1 MNTLNDSFYIKE
13 NGIESIKN
21 YNYKY
26 NLTWTSNNTQ
36 LTPQQL
42 FLDATYSLS
51 DLVKAIKIRHLDADT
66 NGSFVELLK
75 LEESASWVTQ
85 QYHRA
90 FGRCYTLYPEKYTR
104 DLGIYYIA
112 LEL

>member
-1 MNTLNDSFYIKE
+1 M
-13 NGIESIKN
+13 
-21 YNYKY
+21 
-26 NLTWTSNNTQ
+26 SNNTQ

-42 FLDATYSLS
+42 FLDATYSLAE
-51 DLVKAIKIRHLDADT
+51 LVKTIKIRHLDADT
-66 NGSFVELLK
+66 NGSFVESLK
-75 LEESASWVTQ
+75 IEESASWVTQ